1 MNEIIYNA
9 IKKIYIDK
17 DYEYYKKKS
26 KENLLLNKFFGNLEL
41 VEGSMEVNVEKD
53 QSIQW
58 HFTLRKYKDIEYKTI
73 LYISKIIPIFY
84 IQHEFAVKNNDPDK
98 IEPVLDGFGGQPY
111 TKKQAILED
120 YIKKIM
126 HDLKYTEIS
135 YYEFNNYIL
144 SEKNGILEILNG
156 ENYTTD
162 SLLFNDMLD
171 IVD

>member
-1 MNEIIYNA
+1 MNKIIYNA

-26 KENLLLNKFFGNLEL
+26 KEKLLLNKFFENLEL
-41 VEGSMEVNVEKD
+41 VENTIEINVEND

-58 HFTLRKYKDIEYKTI
+58 HFILSKYKDVDYKTI
-73 LYISKIIPIFY
+73 LYVSKIVPIFY
-84 IQHEFAVKNNDPDK
+84 IQHEFAVENNDPNK

-111 TKKQAILED
+111 NKQQAILED

-126 HDLKYTEIS
+126 DDLKYIEIS

-144 SEKNGILEILNG
+144 SEKNGTLEILDG